1 EASMSKLN
9 IALVGAGRRGGSAHL
24 PVIAKLKH
32 IYNLVAICDID
43 EEVATHYAQ
52 QYGATPYT
60 HVRDLVEHEALDV
73 VDITVPA
80 LAHHA
85 IACFMADAG
94 VHILCETPITVTLP
108 TADLMIERAKAN
120 NVKLEIAENYYR
132 VPRERFLSKVIEAD
146 VIGEVARIYRIFH
159 EGGHHGMSMLRLRAG
174 GEPKSMLGITQT
186 SPVIPIID
194 RMKRN
199 HTSENWSLAFIE
211 FHNNATAL
219 MVYSNVIHARSLGR
233 GQTGISQID
242 GSKGTIV
249 GEDIYVTPADDLQSG
264 ALGIAYR
271 PKQTTIDVDGVEVI
285 EKIELQLPEQ
295 TVTWENPLKNYPI
308 SERQM
313 AVADELLSIATAVLN
328 DTEPEYGAVLGRQD
342 QEMNI
347 AMNESGNRSREAIT
361 FPLTDLTATER
372 DTHESYQQQH
382 GHPIEDIEAGV
393 DTFFPR
399 R

>member
-1 EASMSKLN
+1 MSKLN
-9 IALVGAGRRGGSAHL
+9 IALVGAGRRGGGAHL
-24 PVIAKLKH
+24 PVIAKLKD

-43 EEVATHYAQ
+43 EEVATRYAE
-52 QYGATPYT
+52 QYGANPYT
-60 HVRDLVEHEALDV
+60 NVRDLVAHEELDV
-73 VDITVPA
+73 VDITVPGV
-80 LAHHA
+80 AHHA
-85 IACFMADAG
+85 IGCFMADAG

-132 VPRERFLSKVIEAD
+132 APRERFLSKVIEAD
-146 VIGEVARIYRIFH
+146 IIGEVARIYRIFY

-194 RMKRN
+194 RMKRH
-199 HTSENWSLAFIE
+199 HTSDNWSLAFIE
-211 FHNNATAL
+211 FDNNATAL

-249 GEDIYVTPADDLQSG
+249 GEDIYATPADELQSG
-264 ALGIAYR
+264 ARGIAYR
-271 PKQTTIDVDGVEVI
+271 PERTTIDIDGVKVI

-295 TVTWENPLKNYPI
+295 TVTWENPLKNYAL
-308 SERQM
+308 SEGQI

-328 DTEPEYGAVLGRQD
+328 DTEPEYGAALARQD

-347 AMNESGNRSREAIT
+347 AMNESGNRSKETIT

-372 DTHESYQQQH
+372 GTHESYQQQH
-382 GHPIEDIEAGV
+382 GHPIEDIEAGI

>member
-1 EASMSKLN
+1 MSKLN
-9 IALVGAGRRGGSAHL
+9 IALVGAGRRGGGAHL
-24 PVIAKLKH
+24 PVIAKLKD

-43 EEVATHYAQ
+43 EEVATRYAE

-60 HVRDLVEHEALDV
+60 NVRDLVAHEKLDV
-73 VDITVPA
+73 VDITVPGV
-80 LAHHA
+80 AHHA
-85 IACFMADAG
+85 VACFMADAG
-94 VHILCETPITVTLP
+94 VHILCETPIAVTLP
-108 TADLMIERAKAN
+108 TSDLMIESAKAN

-132 VPRERFLSKVIEAD
+132 APRERFLSKVIEAD
-146 VIGEVARIYRIFH
+146 VIGEVARIYRIFY
-159 EGGHHGMSMLRLRAG
+159 EGGYHGMSMLRLRAG
-174 GEPKSMLGITQT
+174 GEPKSALGITQT

-199 HTSENWSLAFIE
+199 HTSENWSLGFIE
-211 FHNNATAL
+211 FDNNATAL

-249 GEDIYVTPADDLQSG
+249 GEDIYATPADELQSG
-264 ALGIAYR
+264 ARGIAYR
-271 PKQTTIDVDGVEVI
+271 PERTTIDIDGVKVI

-295 TVTWENPLKNYPI
+295 TVTWENPLKNYAL
-308 SERQM
+308 SEGQI
-313 AVADELLSIATAVLN
+313 AVADELLSIATAILN
-328 DTEPEYGAVLGRQD
+328 DTEPEYGAALARQD

-347 AMNESGNRSREAIT
+347 AMNESGKRSRETIT
-361 FPLTDLTATER
+361 FPLADLTATER
-372 DTHESYQQQH
+372 STHESYQQQH
-382 GHPIEDIEAGV
+382 GHPIEDIEAGI

>member
-1 EASMSKLN
+1 MSKLN
-9 IALVGAGRRGGSAHL
+9 IALVGAGRRGGGAHL
-24 PVIAKLKH
+24 PVIAKLKD

-43 EEVATHYAQ
+43 EEVATRYAE

-60 HVRDLVEHEALDV
+60 NVRDLVAHEKLDV
-73 VDITVPA
+73 VDITVPGV
-80 LAHHA
+80 AHHA
-85 IACFMADAG
+85 VACFMADAG
-94 VHILCETPITVTLP
+94 VHILCETPIAVTLP
-108 TADLMIERAKAN
+108 TSDLMIERAKAN

-132 VPRERFLSKVIEAD
+132 APRERFLSKVIDAD
-146 VIGEVARIYRIFH
+146 VIGEVARIYRIFY
-159 EGGHHGMSMLRLRAG
+159 EGGYHGMSMLRLRAG
-174 GEPKSMLGITQT
+174 GEPKSALGITQT

-199 HTSENWSLAFIE
+199 HTSENWSLGFIE
-211 FHNNATAL
+211 FDNNATAL

-249 GEDIYVTPADDLQSG
+249 GEDIYATPADELQSG
-264 ALGIAYR
+264 ARGIAYR
-271 PKQTTIDVDGVEVI
+271 PERTTIDIDGVKVI
-285 EKIELQLPEQ
+285 EKIELHLPEQ
-295 TVTWENPLKNYPI
+295 TVTWENPLKNYAL
-308 SERQM
+308 SEGQI

-328 DTEPEYGAVLGRQD
+328 DTEPEYGAALARQD

-347 AMNESGNRSREAIT
+347 AMNESGKRSRETIT
-361 FPLTDLTATER
+361 FPLADLTATER
-372 DTHESYQQQH
+372 STHESYQQQH
-382 GHPIEDIEAGV
+382 GHPIEDIEAGI